1 MTLTDGLEAYICIIL
16 TIEFVYD
23 YLWNTRENRIKRRKA
38 SEKKKDK
45 SMVPAPLSGSGG
57 KKDLEMVDRAPN
69 VSVPSKD
76 S

>member
-23 YLWNTRENRIKRRKA
+23 YLWNTRENRIKRRRA
-38 SEKKKDK
+38 NAKKDK
-45 SMVPAPLSGSGG
+45 GLVPAPLPNSGG
-57 KKDLEMVDRAPN
+57 KKDLEMVDRTPN
-69 VSVPSKD
+69 VPFPSKD